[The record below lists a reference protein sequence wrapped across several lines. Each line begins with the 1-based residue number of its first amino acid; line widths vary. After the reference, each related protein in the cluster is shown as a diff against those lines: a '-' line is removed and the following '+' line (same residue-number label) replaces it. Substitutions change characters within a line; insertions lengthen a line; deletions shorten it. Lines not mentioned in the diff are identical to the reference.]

1 MAAIVKYRVAMEDT
15 LAHVVSLRQNNA
27 EYFPKEQQAMS
38 NRIYVIGHRNPDTD
52 SIAAAIGYAHLK
64 GMGTGAEVIAAMA
77 GEPNPQTRYILDRLG
92 VPDPLY
98 LADVHPKV
106 RDTLNRRP
114 VTVGTTAS
122 AYEALEL
129 FHASGVR
136 VLPVLDGQ
144 GRPCGVLSL
153 LRLSEKYLVPSRE
166 QQREITTTIDALKRT
181 LSGRLVA
188 GGADGEAITLQLF
201 IGAMLEESFSSRI
214 DGFDPRQLLIMT
226 GNRRT
231 IQQAAI
237 ERGVRLLVVTG
248 DLAPDDDLLA
258 MARDNGVTVLLTP
271 HDTAT
276 AAWLARLSTP
286 VALFAEQKYA
296 SISTGEPLTHLRQ
309 KLLTSGEAA
318 VLVLEEDGTLAGV
331 ATKSSLLAPLPYALI
346 LVDHNEPGQ
355 AVPGADTVE
364 ILEVIDHHKLG
375 NSHTMAPID
384 FITAPVGSTCTLVAC
399 RYRESGIDPDR
410 TIAALLLAG
419 ILSDTVI
426 LKSPTTTAS
435 DRSAVA
441 WLEKLAGVD
450 AGEFGREIFAASSS
464 LKNYGSAERAVNAD
478 FKLFRHEKHA
488 IGVGQVEVVGF
499 DEFHEMKGELLAAL
513 GEVKRRDNL
522 FIAGLMV
529 TDIATE
535 TTLFLV
541 EGHTRIAH
549 VMEYPQLEPHL
560 YELKNVMS
568 RKKQMIPHLLKI
580 LGKV

>member
-1 MAAIVKYRVAMEDT
+1 
-15 LAHVVSLRQNNA
+15 
-27 EYFPKEQQAMS
+27 MS
-38 NRIYVIGHRNPDTD
+38 TKVYVIGHKNPDTD
-52 SIAAAIGYAHLK
+52 SIAAAIAYARLK
-64 GMGTGAEVIAAMA
+64 GREGENEVIAAMA

-92 VPDPLY
+92 VTDPLY

-114 VTVGTTAS
+114 VTVGAASS

-129 FHASGVR
+129 FHACGVR
-136 VLPVLDGQ
+136 VLPVLDDG
-144 GRPCGVLSL
+144 GRPCGLLSL
-153 LRLSEKYLVPSRE
+153 LRLSEQYLVPSRE
-166 QQREITTTIDALKRT
+166 QQREITTTIDALTRT

-188 GGADGEAITLQLF
+188 GVPDGKQIRLQLF

-214 DGFDPRQLLIMT
+214 AGFDPEELLVMT

-237 ERGVRLLVVTG
+237 ERRVRLLVVTG
-248 DLAPDDDLLA
+248 DFVPDDDLLA
-258 MARDNGVTVLLTP
+258 LARHNGVTLLLTP

-286 VALFAEQKYA
+286 VSLFAEQKFPT
-296 SISTGEPLTHLRQ
+296 IGTGEPLTHLRQ
-309 KLLTSGEAA
+309 KLLAGEPAILA
-318 VLVLEEDGTLAGV
+318 LEEDGTLAGV

-355 AVPGADTVE
+355 AVPGADAVE

-375 NSHTMAPID
+375 NSHTMVPID
-384 FITAPVGSTCTLVAC
+384 FITAPVGSTCTLVAG
-399 RYRESGIDPDR
+399 RYRESGVEPDR
-410 TIAALLLAG
+410 TTASLLLAG

-426 LKSPTTTAS
+426 LKSPTTTAT
-435 DRSAVA
+435 DRSVVA
-441 WLEKLAGVD
+441 WLAGLAGIV
-450 AGEFGREIFAASSS
+450 AGDFGREIFAASSS
-464 LKNYGSAERAVNAD
+464 LKNYGSAERAVGAD
-478 FKLFRHEKHA
+478 FKLFKQEKHT

-499 DEFHEMKGELLAAL
+499 DEFHGMKGELLAAL
-513 GEVKRRDNL
+513 AEMKRRDNL

-568 RKKQMIPHLLKI
+568 RKKQMVPHLLKI